1 MFRVSEESVFTPFSG
16 FRLFLG
22 QPSEFPLLQSDHLLL
37 APGLGH
43 SVRVSATFVS
53 TDTRAVSPGV
63 PLLLKQQLWIPET
76 GTGQWPLSMTN
87 LSPSKRGC
95 RSTSFIEIKVQ
106 TENVGFPGRSKLLT
120 STIAIPGLVAGSTFL
135 TEAQN
140 ALRILHCVAH
150 SRFECAMKAAMKK
163 LDCVPWY
170 LPQKNGTKPCR
181 CKSICCIKSINVY
194 VQAPLRLPNS
204 RMRWPWSRGLLVDA
218 FQIVR
223 IPTTSTP

>member
-63 PLLLKQQLWIPET
+63 SLLLKVKQHIWIPDT

-87 LSPSKRGC
+87 LSLSKRGC
-95 RSTSFIEIKVQ
+95 RSTSFHQIKVEA
-106 TENVGFPGRSKLLT
+106 ENVGFLGRSKLLT
-120 STIAIPGLVAGSTFL
+120 STRSIPGLVAG
-135 TEAQN
+135 
-140 ALRILHCVAH
+140 
-150 SRFECAMKAAMKK
+150 
-163 LDCVPWY
+163 
-170 LPQKNGTKPCR
+170 
-181 CKSICCIKSINVY
+181 
-194 VQAPLRLPNS
+194 
-204 RMRWPWSRGLLVDA
+204 
-218 FQIVR
+218 
-223 IPTTSTP
+223 